1 MPIQIRE
8 LHIKVAVNEPAE
20 TSGSAPVRSTPP
32 PGSTQRPLSED
43 QRDEIIA
50 ECVEQVMNILREKSE
65 K

>member
-20 TSGSAPVRSTPP
+20 ASNTSPVRSTPS
-32 PGSTQRPLSED
+32 PGGAQGQMGED
-43 QRDEIIA
+43 QRDQIIA

-65 K
+65 R